1 MNKNSTRVCVP
12 IKKSS
17 SKEVLRD
24 FKKSQKIADLTEV
37 WFDEIDDLRNADFK
51 KITAVKSKPLI
62 YKVTKQNKLYEDI
75 LRIIDYIDFDIKT
88 SNSKITNA
96 KKSNPKIKLIIS
108 FHDFK
113 KTPSSNELKLI
124 TKKAIAKGADI
135 VKIAAYARDFT
146 DTMKMFESLTQLQKQ
161 RKDAICICMGKEG
174 LLTRT
179 AGHLLGNYLMYAPID
194 KSGSTADGQITVA
207 ELRKIQKLRNL

>member
-1 MNKNSTRVCVP
+1 MICVP

-17 SKEVLRD
+17 LNEGLKVL
-24 FKKSQKIADLTEV
+24 KKSEKIADLTEI
-37 WFDEIDDLRNADFK
+37 WFDEIDDLKNADLK
-51 KITAVKSKPLI
+51 KMAAIKRKPLI
-62 YKVTKQNKLYEDI
+62 YKVTKENDLYENI
-75 LRIIDYIDFDIKT
+75 LEIIDYIDLDIKT
-88 SNSKITNA
+88 SNSKITNV
-96 KKSNPKIKLIIS
+96 KKLNSKIKVIIS

-113 KTPSSNELKLI
+113 KTPSISKLKLLA
-124 TKKAIAKGADI
+124 KKAIAKGADI

-146 DTMKMFESLTQLQKQ
+146 DTVKMFEILTQLRKQ
-161 RKDAICICMGKEG
+161 GKEAICICMGKEG

-207 ELRKIQKLRNL
+207 ELKKIQKITS